1 MELRDLGRLVVRRRF
16 LIAVTAALVG
26 AIAVG
31 VTLRMPPRY
40 TAAVTLRLATASSL
54 TGDAIRSDSV
64 DFAERLQNTYA
75 SIARSGRVR
84 EALAKDLKL
93 DEVPEVAVD
102 LKPGSELMTLMVA
115 TGDRATAAP
124 AANRLGELLVAE
136 VRELETG
143 RLTGLDKS
151 YGERSAQLEAEVVS
165 IQNEIDAILAGGQTA
180 PAFQFRLE
188 ELRSNLGAKRSALL
202 EQRREFE
209 LARLSFVER
218 LNSLSIV
225 ERANNES
232 GPGRRLPI
240 SMALGLGVGLVA
252 GIGLA
257 AAHENVAGRI
267 TRDRIEDVVGAPVLG
282 EVAAGRKAWA
292 LAGGPDGDAE
302 VYRRVRTELLAL
314 TQRLGIRTVIVTS
327 AEPHSEAPAVAA
339 NIATTLARAGHH
351 VVVVDADLDDPV
363 LHELFETVN
372 RSGLAEALI
381 DDASIDHAPV
391 ATTVS
396 GLKLLPAGVASEA
409 AREAVTPPRVGK
421 LVAALEERYELV
433 VVASPSPL
441 DSASAL
447 AFAREI
453 PGVLLVLSPNRTKR
467 WALNRLRSQLE
478 TAGSR
483 VIGVV
488 GVGVTRG
495 SG

>member
-1 MELRDLGRLVVRRRF
+1 MELSDLGRLVVRRRA
-16 LIAVTAALVG
+16 LIAATVALVG
-26 AIAVG
+26 AMAVAASL
-31 VTLRMPPRY
+31 VMAPRY
-40 TAAVTLRLATASSL
+40 TAPVTLRLATASSL
-54 TGDAIRSDSV
+54 TGDAVRSDSV

-93 DEVPEVAVD
+93 DEVPEVSVE
-102 LKPGSELMTLMVA
+102 LKPGSELMTLLVT
-115 TGDRATAAP
+115 TGKEATAVQS
-124 AANRLGELLVAE
+124 ANRLAELLVAE
-136 VRELETG
+136 VRDLETG
-143 RLTGLDKS
+143 RLAGLDQS
-151 YGERSAQLEAEVVS
+151 YAERASQLEAEVVS
-165 IQNEIDAILAGGQTA
+165 IQNEIDAILAGGQTGS
-180 PAFQFRLE
+180 AFQFRLE

-225 ERANNES
+225 EQARDVQDP
-232 GPGRRLPI
+232 GPGLPI
-240 SMALGLGVGLVA
+240 NLALGLGVGLVA

-257 AAHENVAGRI
+257 AAHENVASRI
-267 TRDRIEDVVGAPVLG
+267 TRERIEGVVGAPLLG
-282 EVAAGRKAWA
+282 EVAAGRKTWA
-292 LAGGPDGDAE
+292 LADGPDGDAE

-314 TQRLGIRTVIVTS
+314 TQRLGIRTVLVTS
-327 AEPHSEAPAVAA
+327 AEPHSAAPAVAA

-351 VVVVDADLDDPV
+351 VVVVDADVDHPV
-363 LHELFETVN
+363 LHELFETLN

-381 DDASIDHAPV
+381 DDAPIDHAPI

-396 GLKLLPAGVASEA
+396 RLKLLPAGVASAA
-409 AREAVTPPRVGK
+409 ARDAVTPPRVGK

-441 DSASAL
+441 ESANAL

-453 PGVLLVLSPNRTKR
+453 PGVLLVVSPNRTR
-467 WALNRLRSQLE
+467 RSALNRLRKQLE

-488 GVGVTRG
+488 AVGVTRG